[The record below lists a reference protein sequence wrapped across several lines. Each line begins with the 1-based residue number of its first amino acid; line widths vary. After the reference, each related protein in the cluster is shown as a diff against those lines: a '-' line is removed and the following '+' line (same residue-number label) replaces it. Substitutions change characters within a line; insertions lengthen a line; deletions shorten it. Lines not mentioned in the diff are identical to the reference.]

1 MCAAW
6 GWGRLGDGLPRLSA
20 VAAILKLITSSD
32 FLSNPPF
39 PQDDA
44 RQLFVLAGS
53 AEEGVM
59 TAELAGVI
67 KRLWRDAGVQACFSR
82 SREYQLNDSAS

>member
-1 MCAAW
+1 M
-6 GWGRLGDGLPRLSA
+6 GVDPNLFSFPL
-20 VAAILKLITSSD
+20 
-32 FLSNPPF
+32 FL
-39 PQDDA
+39 QDDA

>member
-1 MCAAW
+1 MTYDARVCVKVRDSCHVFKNW
-6 GWGRLGDGLPRLSA
+6 RTICLS
-20 VAAILKLITSSD
+20 L
-32 FLSNPPF
+32 
-39 PQDDA
+39 QDDA

-59 TAELAGVI
+59 TPELAGVI
-67 KRLWRDAGVQACFSR
+67 RRLWRDGGVQACFCR